1 MRYNPKSMGMLNRD
15 MLKRDLFFFLIL
27 IIPADIAISRMDP
40 SFGGYATMRLFAIIM
55 TSVIVIALV
64 LFLIITNPKRLI
76 PDELLDKA
84 EAFEMYLPDDI
95 TYRETRDHL
104 PGFDKDTRYT
114 CAKEDP
120 DLTFQLQL
128 LCCRLMDTKELKG
141 ARSTI
146 EPDYPRF
153 NIIVRTADGEQ
164 LIETFHENITY
175 GGTIYRVRQKDLDA
189 LFFNEEFP
197 TLFNAET
204 VKPEE

>member
-40 SFGGYATMRLFAIIM
+40 SFGGYAMMRLFAIIM

-76 PDELLDKA
+76 PDEVLDKA

-114 CAKEDP
+114 CAKEEP
-120 DLTFQLQL
+120 GFETIRSKL
-128 LCCRLMDTKELKG
+128 KELKG

>member
-40 SFGGYATMRLFAIIM
+40 SFGGYATMRMFAIIM

-76 PDELLDKA
+76 PDELLDNA

-120 DLTFQLQL
+120 GFETIRSKL
-128 LCCRLMDTKELKG
+128 KELKG

>member
-76 PDELLDKA
+76 PDEVLDKA

-114 CAKEDP
+114 CAKEEP
-120 DLTFQLQL
+120 GFETIRSKL
-128 LCCRLMDTKELKG
+128 KELKG

>member
-40 SFGGYATMRLFAIIM
+40 SFGGYAMMRLSAIIL

-76 PDELLDKA
+76 PDELLDNA
-84 EAFEMYLPDDI
+84 ESFEMYLPDDI

-104 PGFDKDTRYT
+104 SGFDKDTRYT

-120 DLTFQLQL
+120 GFETIRSKL
-128 LCCRLMDTKELKG
+128 KELKG

>member
-114 CAKEDP
+114 CAKEEP
-120 DLTFQLQL
+120 GFETIRSKL
-128 LCCRLMDTKELKG
+128 KELKG

>member
-40 SFGGYATMRLFAIIM
+40 SFGGYAMMRLFAIIM

-76 PDELLDKA
+76 PDEVLDKA

-120 DLTFQLQL
+120 GFETIRSKL
-128 LCCRLMDTKELKG
+128 KKLKG

>member
-40 SFGGYATMRLFAIIM
+40 SFGGYAMMRLFAIIM
-55 TSVIVIALV
+55 TSGIVIALV

-114 CAKEDP
+114 CAKEEP
-120 DLTFQLQL
+120 GFETIRSKL
-128 LCCRLMDTKELKG
+128 KELKG

>member
-76 PDELLDKA
+76 PDELLDNA

-120 DLTFQLQL
+120 GFETIRSKL
-128 LCCRLMDTKELKG
+128 KELKG

>member
-76 PDELLDKA
+76 PDELLNKA

-120 DLTFQLQL
+120 GFETIRSKL
-128 LCCRLMDTKELKG
+128 KELKG

>member
-120 DLTFQLQL
+120 GFETIRSKL
-128 LCCRLMDTKELKG
+128 KELKG

>member
-1 MRYNPKSMGMLNRD
+1 MRYNRKSMGMLNRD

-76 PDELLDKA
+76 PDEVLDKA

-114 CAKEDP
+114 CAKEEP
-120 DLTFQLQL
+120 GFETIRSKL
-128 LCCRLMDTKELKG
+128 KELKG